1 MPESASVICGET
13 TSGLLTHGCVPAIKG
28 LHNPLQQLRFKRTT
42 APKISDHGRKKR
54 KAPTSDARAIRG
66 AVSRIVMDIYSSF
79 ARGAI

>member
-13 TSGLLTHGCVPAIKG
+13 TSGLLTHGCVPAIKR

-42 APKISDHGRKKR
+42 APKISDHGRKKG
-54 KAPTSDARAIRG
+54 KPQPLTRAIRG